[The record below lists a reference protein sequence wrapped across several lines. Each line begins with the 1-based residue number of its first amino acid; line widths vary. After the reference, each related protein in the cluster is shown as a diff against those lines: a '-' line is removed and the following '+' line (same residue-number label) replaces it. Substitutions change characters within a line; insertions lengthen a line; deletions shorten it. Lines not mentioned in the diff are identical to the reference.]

1 MRGRFSDLSC
11 KRHFNADFL
20 KLHRNLKQ
28 YLINCKRKCT
38 FYWLAFV
45 IPNISYHLSDL
56 ESITTSIKKICQ
68 KKALHIPF
76 KQPVVLYKGNW
87 CNQTYY
93 ASIFR
98 KIRRQYEAYTFIS
111 IRPCSNQWAAFRKQ
125 TSPFKLHYYK
135 VQGDTTH
142 LNYFR
147 DSEGHWKSLVTS
159 GSC

>member
-68 KKALHIPF
+68 KKALTF
-76 KQPVVLYKGNW
+76 LSNSLLY
-87 CNQTYY
+87 
-93 ASIFR
+93 
-98 KIRRQYEAYTFIS
+98 YTKAIDVTKP
-111 IRPCSNQWAAFRKQ
+111 IMRAFLEK
-125 TSPFKLHYYK
+125 SDDNMKP
-135 VQGDTTH
+135 TH
-142 LNYFR
+142 
-147 DSEGHWKSLVTS
+147 SLA
-159 GSC
+159 